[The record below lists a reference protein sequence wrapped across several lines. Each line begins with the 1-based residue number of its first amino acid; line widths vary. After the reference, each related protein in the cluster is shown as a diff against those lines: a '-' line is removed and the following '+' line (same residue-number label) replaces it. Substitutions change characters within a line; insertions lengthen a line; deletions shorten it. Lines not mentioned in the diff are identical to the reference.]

1 MLNSLIKITKKKQ
14 LFPFYHLVE
23 NEIPIFIKHLY
34 TPKNIKNF
42 KSDLDTFLQ
51 YFESISLSQ
60 TIATNIHSVSEK
72 KPSFH
77 VTFDDGLSNF
87 YHVIAPILL
96 EKKIHATVFLNSD
109 FIDNK
114 DLFYRY
120 KASLLIERYL
130 NSDKEKQKKIE
141 YFVLQHTENTDV
153 KNFLL
158 QIDYQNRALLD
169 ALAHEINYSFTDY
182 LNKRKPYLTTK
193 QITELQNQGFTFGSH
208 SKSHPLYQKLSLFQQ
223 IYQTIEDLNE
233 LKKHQNISHP
243 VFAFPFYD
251 TNISIDFFNTIQDK
265 ITLSFGTSGLK
276 KDGIPWNLQ
285 RLDMEKN
292 KGNTKLFLIKQYFKL
307 FLQQLTNKN
316 DIKRS

>member
-1 MLNSLIKITKKKQ
+1 MLNSLIKITKKKH

-23 NEIPIFIKHLY
+23 NEIPVFIKHLY

-60 TIATNIHSVSEK
+60 TIATNIHSGSEK
-72 KPSFH
+72 KASFH

-120 KASLLIERYL
+120 KASLLIEQYL

-141 YFVLQHTENTDV
+141 YFVLQHSKNTDV

-169 ALAHEINYSFTDY
+169 SLAHEINYSFTDY
-182 LNKRKPYLTTK
+182 LNKHKPYLTSK
-193 QITELQNQGFTFGSH
+193 QITELQKQGFTFGSH

-233 LKKHQNISHP
+233 LKKHQNITYP

-251 TNISIDFFNTIQDK
+251 TNISTDFFNAIQDK

-276 KDGIPWNLQ
+276 KDTVPWNLQ

-307 FLQQLTNKN
+307 FLQQQTNKN
-316 DIKRS
+316 NVKRS